1 MLRLISSPALD
12 ALHASFMR
20 RELPGRAAGVALA
33 RLPAVGTSQASRF
46 TLFASSSTSPA
57 LSPEKPG
64 RRSAAV
70 SGIAFM
76 FPWEIKQR
84 ELELELMKLDMERE
98 KLDMERMRME
108 ANERAANDTK
118 DTERMRM
125 DANERAANDTKD
137 TERMRMEA
145 NERVAKESDR
155 LKMEIERR
163 KIAAFVFIGVLAC
176 CSVNFASIVVG
187 RSFSVG
193 ITSYLVDFKA
203 LVGSISRLS
212 DLITGGK
219 LAGALKAGGAIGG
232 GSAVALGLALAFGLF
247 KK

>member
-1 MLRLISSPALD
+1 MSPIRCRLLAASVFMLRLISSPALD

-57 LSPEKPG
+57 LSPEKPE

-70 SGIAFM
+70 SGFAFM

-84 ELELELMKLDMERE
+84 ELELELMKLDMER
-98 KLDMERMRME
+98 MR
-108 ANERAANDTK
+108 NNDTK
-118 DTERMRM
+118 DTERMRI
-125 DANERAANDTKD
+125 
-137 TERMRMEA
+137 EA